1 MHIVFL
7 PIINKAII
15 IIILHIIIIIIII
28 TIIIINSLHVTQ
40 RRNFWYLNMAST
52 KLFNWFSMNM
62 SPHSVVSN
70 FLKEISIIVIL
81 IFCLNIPVSKC
92 P

>member
-1 MHIVFL
+1 MLYI
-7 PIINKAII
+7 
-15 IIILHIIIIIIII
+15 IIIIIIII
-28 TIIIINSLHVTQ
+28 TIIINSLHV
-40 RRNFWYLNMAST
+40 RHDFWYPIMAST